1 MSEKLTGADHT
12 KLDDQFSQME
22 KITDAFLEVEVRTD
36 WLVQGFVVGLLD
48 GIPISILNYSR
59 VRYSIKQPT
68 KDYESTRAAKN
79 HPPLYFRSFYIFQG
93 KGSQCT

>member
-48 GIPISILNYSR
+48 GIPISILN
-59 VRYSIKQPT
+59 
-68 KDYESTRAAKN
+68 
-79 HPPLYFRSFYIFQG
+79 
-93 KGSQCT
+93 